1 MLLGLNFVGRIVVD
15 CCLVATV
22 PCIVLEVRSGLG
34 FLRIISLYG
43 VAL

>member
-22 PCIVLEVRSGLG
+22 PCIVLEVRSGL
-34 FLRIISLYG
+34 SVYG
-43 VAL
+43 YLALMWY